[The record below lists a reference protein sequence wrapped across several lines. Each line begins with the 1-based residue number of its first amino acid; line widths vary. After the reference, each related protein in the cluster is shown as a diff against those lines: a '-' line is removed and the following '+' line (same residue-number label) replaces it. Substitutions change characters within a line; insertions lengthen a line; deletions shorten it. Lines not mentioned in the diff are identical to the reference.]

1 MVRHGQDRRYE
12 GTNKLTAEPKTSWTQ
27 LNLLKV
33 VCLSNR
39 ISVETMELFT
49 THYPQTQNSI
59 IPSILESF
67 GRKTSYLCMCP
78 YLNIC

>member
-39 ISVETMELFT
+39 ISVVTMELFT
-49 THYPQTQNSI
+49 TLKHRT
-59 IPSILESF
+59 
-67 GRKTSYLCMCP
+67 TSYHQSRNHLDVRLPMYVC
-78 YLNIC
+78 LSKHVLK